1 MKLRNVL
8 GVAIAAALLSSTAMT
23 FAADVPEGTN
33 LAAEQVFKYRVLD
46 NIRALDPQLTED
58 VDTAYVVNQLFEGLY
73 NEDANGNPVPGAAE
87 SYDVNDDFTVYTF
100 HLRLTTTRSPG
111 EFSARM

>member
-8 GVAIAAALLSSTAMT
+8 GVAIAAALLSSTTMT
-23 FAADVPEGTN
+23 FAADVPADAK

-46 NIRALDPQLTED
+46 NIRALDPQLAED

-73 NEDANGNPVPGAAE
+73 NEDADGNPVLI
-87 SYDVNDDFTVYTF
+87 DW
-100 HLRLTTTRSPG
+100 
-111 EFSARM
+111 